1 MFSGDEKYIV
11 RDCYGFKARCIERI
25 SVTTIEQLRDLLRS
39 SFGKKVKV
47 VGNFSNTILASEFLE
62 YVMVRLE
69 GEFSNLQLVEDRKI
83 KAGAGVTIPQLL
95 NFCLRYELGGLEFM
109 VGIPGT
115 VGGVI
120 YCNAGAFGEEIGN
133 YVSEITCMDR
143 EGNIKK
149 ISKGEVNF
157 SYRYSG
163 LGDYVILE
171 AILKLRPCPRVEI
184 KGKMQEFF
192 ATRMRSQEYHNYS
205 CGCFFKNPFMI
216 SAGKIIEEVN
226 LKGKRRAGCWVSDKH
241 GNFILGDE
249 EVHPYDILAIKD
261 VIQRK
266 VWKERRL
273 WLEPEVE
280 ILW

>member
-25 SVTTIEQLRDLLRS
+25 SVSTVGQLRSLLQRS
-39 SFGKKVKV
+39 PGKRVNV
-47 VGNFSNTILASEFLE
+47 VGNFSNTILASEFLD

-69 GEFSNLQLVEDRKI
+69 GEFSNLQLIEDWKI
-83 KAGAGVTIPQLL
+83 KVGAGVAIPQLL

-120 YCNAGAFGEEIGN
+120 YCNAGAFGEDIGN
-133 YVSEITCMDR
+133 YISEITCMDR

-149 ISKGEVNF
+149 FSKGEVDF

-163 LGDYVILE
+163 LRDYVILE
-171 AILKLRPCPRVEI
+171 AILKLRPCPRIEI

-192 ATRMRSQEYHNYS
+192 VTRMRCQGYHDYS
-205 CGCFFKNPFMI
+205 CGCFFKNPSMI
-216 SAGKIIEEVN
+216 PAGRIIEEVN
-226 LKGKRRAGCWVSDKH
+226 LKGKRRAGSWISEKH
-241 GNFILGDE
+241 GNFILGDGD
-249 EVHPYDILAIKD
+249 VHPHDVLAIKD

-266 VWKERRL
+266 VWKEKRL